1 MKYLLLVFLLSGC
14 GNVEVLQKEMAIQ
27 ALENRIVNLEDQLR
41 ESRDKECAEDEDEE
55 EFEEVY
61 GLSFEDEIRE

>member
-27 ALENRIVNLEDQLR
+27 ALENRIVSLEDQLR
-41 ESRDKECAEDEDEE
+41 ESRDKECAEDDEE
-55 EFEEVY
+55 EFEEGPFPV
-61 GLSFEDEIRE
+61 EP